1 MLTNGQND
9 SKAIP
14 KSFPFFAVEVD
25 LFFRR
30 TRCGW
35 PCGCFSRE
43 YGTARVAAEAGR
55 AAGRPW
61 ERAAEAV
68 KIVDFL
74 VETALP

>member
-1 MLTNGQND
+1 M
-9 SKAIP
+9 
-14 KSFPFFAVEVD
+14 
-25 LFFRR
+25 FFRR
-30 TRCGW
+30 TGR
-35 PCGCFSRE
+35 GCFSRE

>member
-1 MLTNGQND
+1 MAKT
-9 SKAIP
+9 IP
-14 KSFPFFAVEVD
+14 KRSQNYFHFLLLRWI

-30 TRCGW
+30 TGR
-35 PCGCFSRE
+35 GCFSRE